1 MNSRP
6 CFNLVGD
13 IDSAEV
19 ASGGAVYPSALT
31 KAGFCRTGSC
41 GQDQRGNLV
50 SPGVYAVFTEA
61 PGVRHRDKIAVF
73 R

>member
-1 MNSRP
+1 
-6 CFNLVGD
+6 
-13 IDSAEV
+13 V
-19 ASGGAVYPSALT
+19 AWD
-31 KAGFCRTGSC
+31 